1 MNNQP
6 NTNGA
11 PILGQPITLTAP
23 IMLLINTAF
32 NCNCAFA
39 RGTIPTELKVIASA
53 PVKCPLCETTYVMS
67 FQAQGNLQV
76 AILKSDAEVKVP
88 S

>member
-1 MNNQP
+1 MNNNQS
-6 NTNGA
+6 A
-11 PILGQPITLTAP
+11 PLVGQPVTLTAP
-23 IMLLINTAF
+23 IMLLINTSF
-32 NCNCAFA
+32 QCTCAFA
-39 RGTIPTELKVIASA
+39 RGGTPTELQVVASA

-76 AILKSDAEVKVP
+76 AIQKADTKVP